1 MPPLEAM
8 ACGTPVITSNNSSLP
23 EVVGEA
29 GIMIDAKDTGALT
42 KSIEKVIISK
52 KLQNEM
58 IKKGIK
64 QAKKFSWEE
73 SAKKLYE
80 LIQTIE

>member
-1 MPPLEAM
+1 
-8 ACGTPVITSNNSSLP
+8 
-23 EVVGEA
+23 VGEA

-42 KSIEKVIISK
+42 KSIERVIGSK

-58 IKKGIK
+58 VKKGIK

-73 SAKKLYE
+73 SAKKLHG
-80 LIQTIE
+80 LIDTTV